1 MAGARRRQ
9 VSAREADDII
19 DEALRSTRP
28 AYRPFRASRIRY
40 QCRCHQAL
48 RNPDYNHTEMLKAF
62 ELFGS
67 NLLWDHH
74 LDGRTSFAVISLGV
88 IALAHSRQRSR
99 KPRVICAE
107 R

>member
-1 MAGARRRQ
+1 MTLSMKLSVLRGQPIGLSVPAGF
-9 VSAREADDII
+9 VISAGV
-19 DEALRSTRP
+19 TRL
-28 AYRPFRASRIRY
+28 SGT
-40 QCRCHQAL
+40 
-48 RNPDYNHTEMLKAF
+48 PDYNHTEMPKGF